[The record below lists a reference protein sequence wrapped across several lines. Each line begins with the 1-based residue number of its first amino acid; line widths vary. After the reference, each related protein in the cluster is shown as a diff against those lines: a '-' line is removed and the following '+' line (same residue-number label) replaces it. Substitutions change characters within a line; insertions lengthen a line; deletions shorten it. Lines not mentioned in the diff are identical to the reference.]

1 MLKRVLCLFVVSIFL
16 SSCSDDTDPGVGI
29 IYDCDDIETILEI
42 VSTVNNTNDFILS
55 YSEVETYYLFDFN
68 DHEDLRISKDCV
80 ASVFE
85 RKAKSELDVRL
96 RNSELLKFNFR
107 NSVDLSF
114 KHNPTGRAPLSG
126 LIQLRASLPGKLKL
140 RIQNKDASRDDYEYY
155 YEEKASN
162 QEKAVLGMY
171 YNNNNFIE
179 VSFYDEAE
187 IYYVDTFYVLIGERP
202 SYLPNIIVDT
212 YDPQRAE
219 PGNEPGILQ
228 IGSSLFTLYR
238 G

>member
-1 MLKRVLCLFVVSIFL
+1 MLLKKVLYLFVLSILL
-16 SSCSDDTDPGVGI
+16 SCCSDDSDPGVGI

-42 VSTVNNTNDFILS
+42 VSTVNSTNDYVLS
-55 YSEVETYYLFDFN
+55 YSEVETYFLFDFKE
-68 DHEDLRISKDCV
+68 HEDLRITKDCV
-80 ASVFE
+80 TSVFE

-140 RIQNKDASRDDYEYY
+140 RIKNKDASRDDYTYY

-162 QEKAVLGMY
+162 QEKAFNLLAR
-171 YNNNNFIE
+171 IE
-179 VSFYDEAE
+179 
-187 IYYVDTFYVLIGERP
+187 
-202 SYLPNIIVDT
+202 
-212 YDPQRAE
+212 
-219 PGNEPGILQ
+219 
-228 IGSSLFTLYR
+228 
-238 G
+238 